1 MRKNSSAECGPP
13 RRIDHIAIVAMVALV
28 ALACI
33 AKDCDVRYPVALLAV
48 VMGLLWGP
56 GALKTVIHFWRH

>member
-1 MRKNSSAECGPP
+1 MSKKLSAEGGPP
-13 RRIDHIAIVAMVALV
+13 RRVDHIAIVAMVALV

-33 AKDCDVRYPVALLAV
+33 AKDGDVRYPVALLAV

-56 GALKTVIHFWRH
+56 SALKSVIHFWRQ